1 MVSKSVFS
9 ANIAPPAQDPYNEP
23 YHDSYRPDRDFDRRD
38 NRDRDRRTFASRD
51 YEPQRTSHW
60 DNNRYSDCMT
70 HTVLLKLISGVTITE
85 EMIDNR
91 EKTTEEATE
100 VTDVINPA

>member
-1 MVSKSVFS
+1 MVL
-9 ANIAPPAQDPYNEP
+9 ANSDFAPPAQDPYNEP

-60 DNNRYSDCMT
+60 DNNRYVFHHCDVIVT
-70 HTVLLKLISGVTITE
+70 NISGVTITE
-85 EMIDNR
+85 EMIDNVR
-91 EKTTEEATE
+91 TKTEETIE

>member
-1 MVSKSVFS
+1 MFSKSVFS

-23 YHDSYRPDRDFDRRD
+23 YDSYRPDRDFDRRD

-60 DNNRYSDCMT
+60 DNNRYYDCMI
-70 HTVLLKLISGVTITE
+70 HTVLLKFISGVTITD
-85 EMIDNR
+85 EMIDNVR
-91 EKTTEEATE
+91 TIEETTE